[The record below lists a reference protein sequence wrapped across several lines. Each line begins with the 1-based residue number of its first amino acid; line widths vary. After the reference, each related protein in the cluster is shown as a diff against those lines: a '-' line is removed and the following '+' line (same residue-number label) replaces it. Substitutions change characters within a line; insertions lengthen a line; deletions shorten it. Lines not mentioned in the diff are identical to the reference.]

1 MSDFLINPF
10 SVIPSSVSWL
20 RNFLTFKDTSTFMLE
35 SGPPNKI
42 AVDSDGNT
50 YFVGSYLSN
59 AGDTAQLNGT
69 TIESDTVP
77 FAVLNK
83 WGTSGLNEWTLK
95 ARRSAPS
102 SAAGGNVIFQD
113 VALDSSN
120 NIWVV
125 GTLSGD
131 CTISFGSFSIT
142 GSGTG
147 TDWFIAKASFNGQ
160 WLSAE
165 RFNTSITTAG
175 QDQATRIKIDSNNNL
190 IISGTFI
197 GTLTLGSFS
206 VSGSTTVQQAFIA
219 KRTNAG
225 TWSWLKGITPSST
238 ANIIDFD
245 LDSSNNIYVVGDY
258 LTGGFTVDSVTFPAP
273 SGSTD
278 NFLIKFNSSGTAQWG
293 ARIGSTV
300 ADTIKGVAV
309 VTDSKIIVAGHN
321 AAVTV
326 DTTVTSANSTTNN
339 IARVTVGRQGF
350 LIYFNASGIYQNSS
364 RLVSSG
370 GINDTRYMCVF
381 KLGAGRYGVG
391 GMFGSNS
398 TITLGN
404 SITGNNAINGTDG
417 FYAVFN
423 ASDVPQF
430 CVKTGISTYTGSPTS
445 ERFEWTHSGTL
456 FQSDH
461 FVTISVSRV
470 ITGYVA
476 TVNFG
481 NQQISASTVYAGH
494 YTLITKQ
501 KIDGTW
507 EI

>member
-10 SVIPSSVSWL
+10 SVMPSSVSWF
-20 RNFLTFKDTSTFMLE
+20 RNFLTFKDTSTVITDA
-35 SGPPNKI
+35 SPPNKI
-42 AVDSDGNT
+42 AVDSSGNT
-50 YFVGSYLSN
+50 YFLGYYSG
-59 AGDTAQLNGT
+59 AGGTSELNGT
-69 TIESDTVP
+69 IIESDTVP

-83 WGTSGLNEWTLK
+83 WGTSGTNVWTLK
-95 ARRSAPS
+95 AYRSTPDGV
-102 SAAGGNVIFQD
+102 GGGSVTFQD
-113 VALDSSN
+113 LAIDSSG

-125 GTLSGD
+125 GNYRGA
-131 CTISFGSFSIT
+131 CIISFGALSLPV

-147 TDWFIAKASFNGQ
+147 EDWFIAKASSAGQ
-160 WLSAE
+160 WLSVE
-165 RFNTSITTAG
+165 RFNTSVTTAVA
-175 QDQATRIKIDSNNNL
+175 DTATRIRIDSNDNL
-190 IISGTFI
+190 IISGAFM

-206 VSGSTTVQQAFIA
+206 VSGSTTIQQAFIA

-225 TWSWLKGITPSST
+225 TWSWLKGITPSSV
-238 ANIIDFD
+238 ANIVDFD

-258 LTGGFTVDSVTFPAP
+258 ITGGFTVDGVTFPAP
-273 SGSTD
+273 TGNSDS
-278 NFLIKFNSSGTAQWG
+278 FLIKFNSSGTAQWG
-293 ARIGSTV
+293 ARIGSTSGDSV
-300 ADTIKGVAV
+300 KGVAV

-321 AAVTV
+321 PAVTV

-339 IARVTVGRQGF
+339 IPRSTVGRQGF

-423 ASDVPQF
+423 ASDVAQF
-430 CVKTGISTYTGSPTS
+430 CVKTGISTYDGSPTT
-445 ERFEWTHSGTL
+445 ERFEWTHSGLL
-456 FQSDH
+456 FGSDH
-461 FVTISVSRV
+461 FITISVSRV
-470 ITGYVA
+470 RSGYVA

-494 YTLITKQ
+494 NILITKQ